1 MHASSKKKSH
11 KGQPDVQ
18 VSGPNSVA
26 RSARKLA
33 KKRKN
38 QTAHYTKMP
47 LDVKKNKL
55 RCSAVHVPSWQ
66 SSSVHATIHSTK
78 RPFLKATAYSFS
90 GLLSSSSSTGTDGDC
105 ELMRTHEDS
114 LTILHQEL
122 DNLIFPRRV
131 RHLPTQTLR
140 PHYRWRKHNR
150 NVHARHQILALTLHN
165 PL

>member
-1 MHASSKKKSH
+1 MHASPPKSAAR
-11 KGQPDVQ
+11 GVQ

-33 KKRKN
+33 KKRKVN
-38 QTAHYTKMP
+38 VRIRQSTLHKMP
-47 LDVKKNKL
+47 DVKKKQAEMFPLSMFPHGAPL
-55 RCSAVHVPSWQ
+55 RSKPASLPQ
-66 SSSVHATIHSTK
+66 
-78 RPFLKATAYSFS
+78 ATACSFS
-90 GLLSSSSSTGTDGDC
+90 DLLPSSSSTSADGDC
-105 ELMRTHEDS
+105 ELMRTHENS
-114 LTILHQEL
+114 LAILHQEL
-122 DNLIFPRRV
+122 DNLVFPRRV